1 MRSKKISQTLFFSL
15 LGLAPLL
22 LVWGWLSGQFQAWQQ
37 QDLNDGPYIFYQP
50 AADQAFTADRNE
62 DPPSPAAGQNRQ
74 LQVQWICQGQ
84 LLQTQQ
90 QLQQPVLP
98 ACGFN
103 QPLQIRPP
111 ATALPAVKFSA
122 SKLAALSDIH
132 GQYGLMLQLL
142 QRHGVVDG
150 QLQWQFGSGH
160 LVIAGDVMDRGPQ
173 VTEILWFLYQLE
185 QQALQTGGR
194 VHLLLGNHETMV
206 LRADLRYIH
215 DKYRQVASLLGRSYQ
230 QLYSADSVLGDW
242 LRSKPVLVQIND
254 SVFLHAGLHPD
265 YLALGLSMSAVNEH
279 YRQGLGLSKSLL
291 KQQPVL
297 EFLYGSIG
305 PLWYRGYFRAK
316 DAIQSPALD
325 QLLQQLQLRRIVVGH
340 TSMDAVYS
348 HWQGRVLSLDSSIK
362 NGVGGELLLWQL
374 PGMPADTFMRGTLD
388 GQRLTLT
395 EWQAG
400 PAQH

>member
-1 MRSKKISQTLFFSL
+1 MRNNKIVATLLFML
-15 LGLAPLL
+15 CGLAPLVL
-22 LVWGWLSGQFQAWQQ
+22 GWGWLSGKWQTLLQ
-37 QDLNDGPYIFYQP
+37 QDLNDGPYIFYQ
-50 AADQAFTADRNE
+50 ASQDSQQVE
-62 DPPSPAAGQNRQ
+62 Q
-74 LQVQWICQGQ
+74 LLVQWVCQGQ
-84 LLQTQQ
+84 LLQQQQ

-98 ACGFN
+98 ACGFDK
-103 QPLQIRPP
+103 PLQIRPP
-111 ATALPAVKFSA
+111 ATALPTVKFSA

-132 GQYGLMLQLL
+132 GQYPLMLQLL
-142 QRHGVVDG
+142 QRHGVVDEH
-150 QLQWQFGSGH
+150 LQWRFGAGH

-185 QQALQTGGR
+185 QQAIQAGGR

-215 DKYRQVASLLGRSYQ
+215 DKYRQVSSLLGRSYQ

-254 SVFLHAGLHPD
+254 SIFLHAGLHPD
-265 YLALGLSMSAVNEH
+265 YLALGLSVAAVNEH

-297 EFLYGSIG
+297 EFLYGSLG
-305 PLWYRGYFRAK
+305 PLWYRGYFRDK

-340 TSMDAVYS
+340 TSMDAIYS

-362 NGVGGELLLWQL
+362 KGVGGELLLWQL
-374 PGMPADTFMRGTLD
+374 PGMPADTFLRGTLD
-388 GQRLTLT
+388 GQRLPLT
-395 EWQAG
+395 AWPQGTATD
-400 PAQH
+400 